1 MNDASSS
8 PLDSG
13 EPHIRF
19 VADSH
24 PEDFADDLRVGNRGD
39 GVIVIRGWK
48 CQTKEACMNEL
59 GAALQ
64 FPGYFGENWD
74 ALDECIRDLSWL
86 PAARYVLFLT
96 EIQRAF
102 PEDDASLGTLLSVL
116 SGAATAWAQRGVAFH
131 VLVCGSSEG
140 ILRARALMPESGE
153 THG

>member
-1 MNDASSS
+1 MNGASEL
-8 PLDSG
+8 PLASG

-24 PEDFADDLRVGNRGD
+24 PEDFAGDLRVRNRHD

-48 CQTKEACMNEL
+48 CQTKEACMNEM

-64 FPGYFGENWD
+64 IPGYFGENWD
-74 ALDECIRDLSWL
+74 ALDECISDLSWL
-86 PAARYVLFLT
+86 PAARYVLFLA

-102 PEDDASLGTLLSVL
+102 PEDDASLRTLLSVL
-116 SGAATAWAQRGVAFH
+116 SRAATIWAQRGIAFH
-131 VLVCGSSEG
+131 VLVCGSAEG
-140 ILRARALMPESGE
+140 ILRARTLMPESGE